1 MDEQLL
7 VALKDNLQITWDDE
21 YTNRTLLRHI
31 TNAKTFLNDLCET
44 TFTFEEGTK
53 AYELLLE
60 RCRYAWNN
68 AVDEYEPNFRR
79 DLQRLILNT
88 AVLKRK
94 ESVALEESTS
104 EGDVE

>member
-1 MDEQLL
+1 MDKLL
-7 VALKDNLQITWDDE
+7 LALRDNLQITWDDE
-21 YTNRTLLRHI
+21 YTDRTLCRHI
-31 TNAKTFLNDLCET
+31 TNAKVFLNDLCET

-53 AYELLLE
+53 QYELLLE

-68 AVDEYEPNFRR
+68 AVDEFEPNFRR

-88 AVLKRK
+88 AVMKRK
-94 ESVALEESTS
+94 ESEVLAKSAS